1 MTETLTEATSAQPTA
16 EAASV
21 PPGSGAASGPL
32 TAEDLARLTE
42 ATDFLDHRHPTVQAF
57 VDKALKGTD
66 RETAGPVELA
76 VTLYYAVR
84 DGIHY
89 EVYGADLSPEGLRA
103 SSIIT
108 GGKGFCLH
116 KSVLYAACCRAV
128 GIPARL
134 HYSDVRNHL
143 ASDRLRS
150 YIGGDVFFH
159 GLATVYLDGRW
170 LQVTPVFNKLL
181 CRLYGMTPLEF
192 DGRSDSLY
200 HPFDAQG
207 RQSMEFLT
215 DHGDFDDV
223 PYAFVMENMRRK
235 HPKFLDEGGTGT
247 VSGGSLAD
255 EATA

>member
-1 MTETLTEATSAQPTA
+1 MTDTLAPTTSAQPAADADDRTTA
-16 EAASV
+16 A
-21 PPGSGAASGPL
+21 PP
-32 TAEDLARLTE
+32 TAGDRARLTA
-42 ATDFLDHRHPTVQAF
+42 ATDFLDYEHERVTAF
-57 VDKALKGTD
+57 VDKALKGID
-66 RETAGPVELA
+66 RDAADPVDLA
-76 VTLYYAVR
+76 VALYYAVR

-89 EVYGADLSPEGLRA
+89 EVYGADLSPQGLKA
-103 SSIIT
+103 SAVIS

-159 GLATVYLDGRW
+159 GLATVYLEGRW
-170 LQVTPVFNKLL
+170 VQVTPVFNKLL

-235 HPKFLDEGGTGT
+235 HPKFLDEDGTGT
-247 VSGGSLAD
+247 VGGGSLAD
-255 EATA
+255 EAA

>member
-1 MTETLTEATSAQPTA
+1 MTDTLAPTTSTQPAADADARTTSAPPTA
-16 EAASV
+16 E
-21 PPGSGAASGPL
+21 
-32 TAEDLARLTE
+32 DRARLTA
-42 ATDFLDHRHPTVQAF
+42 ATDFLDHGHERVTAF
-57 VDKALKGTD
+57 VDKALNGID
-66 RETAGPVELA
+66 RDAADPVDLA
-76 VTLYYAVR
+76 VALYYAVR

-89 EVYGADLSPEGLRA
+89 EVYGADLSPQGLKA
-103 SSIIT
+103 SAVIS

-159 GLATVYLDGRW
+159 GLATVYLEDRW
-170 LQVTPVFNKLL
+170 VKVTPVFNKLL

-235 HPKFLDEGGTGT
+235 HPKFLDEDGTGT
-247 VSGGSLAD
+247 VGGGSLAD
-255 EATA
+255 EAA

>member
-16 EAASV
+16 DAA
-21 PPGSGAASGPL
+21 AERL

>member
-1 MTETLTEATSAQPTA
+1 MTDTMTDTLADATSEQ
-16 EAASV
+16 
-21 PPGSGAASGPL
+21 L
-32 TAEDLARLTE
+32 TADDRAHLTA
-42 ATDFLDHRHPTVQAF
+42 ATDFLNYEHETVKAF
-57 VDKALKGTD
+57 VDKALVGVD
-66 RETAGPVELA
+66 RETADPVDLA
-76 VTLYYAVR
+76 VALYYAVR

-89 EVYGADLSPEGLRA
+89 EVYGASLSPQGLQA
-103 SSIIT
+103 SSIIDAR
-108 GGKGFCLH
+108 KGFCLH

-159 GLATVYLDGRW
+159 GLATVYLNGRW
-170 LQVTPVFNKLL
+170 MKVTPVFNKLL

-207 RQSMEFLT
+207 RQNMEFLT

-223 PYAFVMENMRRK
+223 PYEFVMGNMRRK
-235 HPKFLDEGGTGT
+235 HPKFLDKDGTGT

-255 EATA
+255 EAA

>member
-1 MTETLTEATSAQPTA
+1 MTETLTEATSAQPAADAAA
-16 EAASV
+16 ER
-21 PPGSGAASGPL
+21 L

-66 RETAGPVELA
+66 RETAAPVELA

>member
-1 MTETLTEATSAQPTA
+1 MTDTLTDTPAAATSGATTA
-16 EAASV
+16 RPVLDDHA
-21 PPGSGAASGPL
+21 PL
-32 TAEDLARLTE
+32 TA
-42 ATDFLDHRHPTVQAF
+42 ATDFLDYEHERVAAF
-57 VDKALKGTD
+57 VDKALDGID
-66 RETAGPVELA
+66 RDAASQVDLA
-76 VTLYYAVR
+76 VALYYAVR

-89 EVYGADLSPEGLRA
+89 EVYGADLSREGLRA
-103 SSIIT
+103 SSVIA

-159 GLATVYLDGRW
+159 GLATVYLEGRW

-223 PYAFVMENMRRK
+223 PYEFVMGNMRRK
-235 HPKFLDEGGTGT
+235 HPKFLDEDGTGT

-255 EATA
+255 EAV